1 MFIEFKCIDVLMDG
15 EQSVLAIF
23 IQVHS
28 PFYIVELVI
37 LKISSLVV
45 FMEFKPL

>member
-1 MFIEFKCIDVLMDG
+1 MLMDG
-15 EQSVLAIF
+15 AQSVLAIF

-37 LKISSLVV
+37 LFISSLVV
-45 FMEFKPL
+45 LLEFKPL